1 MSIRTTLALS
11 AILSLLC
18 LSSSL
23 SAQEQGRQR
32 GRRGGFLGGLDN
44 PTGIAIHPESGDVFI
59 AERRGI
65 VRVSQGDEGRRV
77 AFEVRYFPADLYGKG
92 PIYSIGP
99 LGVAFLGNDQIV
111 VGDGSR
117 PDTDEVVLVYEIGA
131 AAPELPTIGSAAKYT
146 LGPLASSEGLK
157 AEGNYYAVAVTDN
170 AIFATANGDDT
181 KGWIVRSKLSGDGT
195 PGELERFIA
204 TKEALETDAPVALT
218 TNSDGNLV
226 VGQMGEIT
234 LPGDALLAY
243 FDPESGDLID
253 YWETGLNDITGLAY
267 SPVSGKLYATD
278 LSWLDTSEGGLFE
291 LTVTDDTVTTRKV
304 RGLDKPTALA
314 FDAQGNAYV
323 TILGSAGN
331 NPLRNPGRVV
341 RIPSRALEA
350 D

>member
-1 MSIRTTLALS
+1 MFSIRTTFTLS
-11 AILSLLC
+11 AILAMLC

-23 SAQEQGRQR
+23 SAQERQR

-65 VRVSQGDEGRRV
+65 VRVSPGEDGRRV

-92 PIYSIGP
+92 PVYSIGP

-117 PDTDEVVLVYEIGA
+117 PDTDEVILVYEIGA
-131 AAPELPTIGSAAKYT
+131 EAPESPTLGSAAKYT
-146 LGPLASSEGLK
+146 LGPLTSSEDLA
-157 AEGNYYAVAVTDN
+157 AEGNYYAVAVANN

-181 KGWIVRSKLSGDGT
+181 KGWIVRAKLSADGT

-234 LPGDALLAY
+234 LPGDALLAC

-267 SPVSGKLYATD
+267 SPASGKLYATD
-278 LSWLDTSEGGLFE
+278 LSWLDTSQGGLFE
-291 LTVTDDTVTTRKV
+291 LTVSNDTVTTRKV
-304 RGLDKPTALA
+304 RQLDKPTAIA

-323 TILGSAGN
+323 TILGTAGD

-350 D
+350 N